1 MTKTYI
7 LTQTLTGILAQT
19 EEAKENNYISL
30 TAHTEEVGKYDN
42 LSIVATRGG
51 KPGKEPDTYII
62 NDKTVIRAE
71 RLALEKRKSVNTSFY
86 KGSMMGTVF
95 VGEDKMNTK
104 YLVNETDSGY
114 PTNRIEKI
122 YKINEDFI
130 IVTCYAVFIV
140 SSKIRKRKLLRN

>member
-1 MTKTYI
+1 MTKTYK

-19 EEAKENNYISL
+19 EEAEQ
-30 TAHTEEVGKYDN
+30 YDN

-86 KGSMMGTVF
+86 KWSMMGAVF

-104 YLVNETDSGY
+104 YLVNKTDSGY

-122 YKINEDFI
+122 YKIDEEFI
-130 IVTCYAVFIV
+130 IVTSYAVFIV
-140 SSKIRKRKLLRN
+140 SGKIKKRQLIRI